1 MDVKLPGIRF
11 GTSGARGLVEDF
23 SEAACALLTDAF
35 VTVMRQTRS
44 FERIAIGMDLRP
56 SSPNIACACQRAA
69 ESLNIQ
75 VEHHGV
81 IPTPALA
88 LYSIDAG
95 IPAIMITGSHIP
107 FDRNG
112 IKFYRPEGEIT
123 KADEQAITDRLS
135 LLSSS
140 EKTLSSFNSLAVA
153 DRAPFNTSAATRYI
167 QRYTSLSSEAPLRGW
182 RIGVYQHSAAGRDI
196 NNSIFESLGA
206 TVISLGRSDEFVP
219 IDTEAV
225 SQHDQE
231 KAASWVREYALDALF
246 TTDGDGDRPLLAD
259 ETGLWWR
266 GDVLGLIC
274 ARELGIDALAV
285 PVSTNSAIEKSQSF
299 EEIVRTRIGS
309 PYVLSEIVNL
319 TRFYRR
325 VAGFE
330 ANGGFILGT
339 EALLNQHV
347 FYPLPTRDAVLPAIT
362 AMLAAADNHV
372 PLSRLRLS
380 LPHRFTASDRLQQF
394 PTHTSEQLIA
404 EWSRHPAES
413 LRLLGINHNVVAV
426 DRTDGLRMTLDNE
439 DVVHLRP
446 SGNAPELRCYA
457 ESCSEEKAQAL
468 VANVLGFLKKSR

>member
-1 MDVKLPGIRF
+1 MDENLSGIRF

-23 SEAACALLTDAF
+23 SETACALLTDAF
-35 VTVMRQTRS
+35 VTVMRQTHS

-56 SSPNIACACQRAA
+56 SSPDIARACQRAA
-69 ESLNIQ
+69 ESLNIH

-95 IPAIMITGSHIP
+95 IPAIMVTGSHIP

-123 KADEQAITDRLS
+123 KADEQAITDRLG

-140 EKTLSSFNSLAVA
+140 GKTPSFVSFLSVT
-153 DRAPFNTSAATRYI
+153 DETPYNTSAASHYI
-167 QRYTSLSSEAPLRGW
+167 QRYTSLSSVAPLKGW

-231 KAASWVREYALDALF
+231 QATSWVREHALDALF

-259 ETGLWWR
+259 ETGQWWR

-274 ARELGIDALAV
+274 ARELGVEALAV

-299 EEIVRTRIGS
+299 EKIVRTRIGS

-319 TRFYRR
+319 TKSYSR

-330 ANGGFILGT
+330 ANGGFILGA
-339 EALLNQHV
+339 EALLNRHV
-347 FYPLPTRDAVLPAIT
+347 FSPLPTRDAVLPVIT
-362 AMLAAADNHV
+362 AMVAAANNHV

-380 LPHRFTASDRLQQF
+380 LPNRFTASDRLQQF
-394 PTHTSEQLIA
+394 PTRTGEQLID
-404 EWSRHPAES
+404 EWSRHPDES
-413 LRLLGINHNVVAV
+413 LRALDIIDNVVSV
-426 DRTDGLRMTLDNE
+426 DRTDGLRMTLDND
-439 DVVHLRP
+439 DVIHLRP

-457 ESCSEEKAQAL
+457 ESFSEGRAREL
-468 VANVLGFLKKSR
+468 VANVLGFLNKSR